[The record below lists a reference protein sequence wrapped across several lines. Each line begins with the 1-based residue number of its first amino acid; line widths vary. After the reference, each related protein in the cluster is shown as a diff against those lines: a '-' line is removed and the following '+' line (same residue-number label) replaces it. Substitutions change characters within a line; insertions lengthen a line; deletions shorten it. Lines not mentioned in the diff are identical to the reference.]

1 MSSGEASPWMTDADT
16 DHHLKESFMGR
27 AGEIQ
32 PEPMFDPHSI
42 RADFPAL
49 AREVRPG
56 VPLIYLDNAATSL
69 KPWPVIRAVQAYDVD
84 FPANVHRGLHTLS
97 EEATAA
103 YEGAR
108 GKIARFLNASS
119 DSEIIFTRGTTDSIN
134 LVALSWGRAT
144 LRQGD
149 EILLSA
155 MEHHANLVPWQML
168 AQEKGVV
175 IRYAELAPDR
185 TLDLDS
191 FDRQINERT
200 KLVAITAMSNV
211 LGTIVPIQEITRRA
225 RSAGAV
231 LLVDAAQAVPHQRID
246 VRALDV
252 DFLAFSGHK
261 MCGPTGI
268 GVLYGRQALL
278 DQMPP
283 VIGGGDMVTHVDR
296 AGAEW
301 NELPWKFEAGTP
313 PIAQAIGLGA
323 AVDYLSQFPWDQVVA
338 LHHSLV
344 RRAEALLSAIGGI
357 HLLTPPNQVN
367 GGVISFTVDRVH
379 PHDLAQILDRSGVA
393 IRAGQHCAMP
403 LHQTLGLAATARASF
418 YLYNK
423 HEDVDVLAEM
433 LQNAQKVFHRR

>member
-1 MSSGEASPWMTDADT
+1 MISSEAS
-16 DHHLKESFMGR
+16 H
-27 AGEIQ
+27 
-32 PEPMFDPHSI
+32 EPLFDPQSI

-49 AREVRPG
+49 GREVRPG
-56 VPLIYLDNAATSL
+56 IPLVYLDNAATSL
-69 KPWPVIRAVQAYDVD
+69 KPWPVIRAVQAYDAD

-108 GKIARFLNASS
+108 ARIARFLNARS
-119 DSEIIFTRGTTDSIN
+119 DSEIIFTRGTTDAIN
-134 LVALSWGRAT
+134 LVALSWGRSKLQA
-144 LRQGD
+144 GD
-149 EILLSA
+149 EIVLSA

-175 IRYAELAPDR
+175 LRYAELAPDR

-191 FDRQINERT
+191 LDAQLCERT

-211 LGTIVPIQEITRRA
+211 LGTIVPLHEVARRA
-225 RSAGAV
+225 HAVGAI
-231 LLVDAAQAVPHQRID
+231 LLVDAAQAVPHQRLD
-246 VRALDV
+246 VRAIGA

-283 VIGGGDMVTHVDR
+283 VIGGGDMVCHVDR
-296 AGAEW
+296 KCAEW

-323 AVDYLSQFPWDQVVA
+323 AVDYLSQFPWSQVVA
-338 LHHSLV
+338 LHHQLV
-344 RRAEALLSAIGGI
+344 ARAEERLSAIDGVQ
-357 HLLTPPNQVN
+357 LLTPPNQAN
-367 GGVISFTVDRVH
+367 GGVVSFTVKNVH

-418 YLYNK
+418 YLYNRP
-423 HEDVDVLAEM
+423 EDVDALAEAL
-433 LQNAQKVFHRR
+433 LQAQKVFHRRQA